1 MLVAKLSGYLTN
13 AFSVWVVTG
22 GVLALVEPA
31 WFTWF
36 GPWIVP
42 GLAVIMLGMG
52 VTLTVAE
59 FRQVFVLPRPVAL
72 GFAAQYTIMPFMGW
86 SVAHLLR
93 LETPFAVGLILVAC
107 CPAAPPPTSSTT
119 SRGPTSPCPSS

>member
-1 MLVAKLSGYLTN
+1 MLVAKLFGYLTN
-13 AFSVWVVTG
+13 TFPVWVVTG

-42 GLAVIMLGMG
+42 GLAVIMLGMR
-52 VTLTVAE
+52 VALTVAE
-59 FRQVFVLPRPVAL
+59 FRRVFVLPRPVAL
-72 GFAAQYTIMPFMGW
+72 GFVAQYTVMTFMGW
-86 SVAHLLR
+86 SVTHRLR

-107 CPAAPPPTSSTT
+107 CPGGTAPTSSTT
-119 SRGPTSPCPSS
+119 SRGPTWPFLSS